1 MKILFIGNSH
11 TYCNDMPEIF
21 RGICEKNGVGKVE
34 TVMIATPGVG
44 LDYHAQSP
52 EALFNIRHGH
62 YDCVILQHK
71 AHPMGDQAQMLAG
84 ADTLIKEVK
93 NAGGEPCL
101 FMTWTQKKNEAGQE
115 DMAEIYE
122 GMGDVYGIKVAPI
135 GRRWWKYRH
144 EHPEIELYA
153 QDGEH
158 ASMDGS
164 VLVAQVIYETLFL

>member
-11 TYCNDMPEIF
+11 TYCNDLPEIC
-21 RGICEKNGVGKVE
+21 RGLCEKNGVGKVE
-34 TVMIATPGVG
+34 TVMLATPGVG

-52 EALFNIRHGH
+52 ETLFNIRHGH
-62 YDCVILQHK
+62 YDCVVLQHL
-71 AHPMGDQAQMLAG
+71 AHPMGDHAQMFAG
-84 ADTLIKEVK
+84 ADTLIKEVI

-101 FMTWTQKKNEAGQE
+101 FMTWTQKNNEAGQE

-135 GRRWWKYRH
+135 GRRWWKYQH
-144 EHPEIELYA
+144 EHPEINLYA

>member
-11 TYCNDMPEIF
+11 TYGNDMPEIF

-52 EALFNIRHGH
+52 ETLFNIRHGH

-101 FMTWTQKKNEAGQE
+101 FMTWTQKKMKQ
-115 DMAEIYE
+115 
-122 GMGDVYGIKVAPI
+122 
-135 GRRWWKYRH
+135 GRKIWQKYMR
-144 EHPEIELYA
+144 
-153 QDGEH
+153 GWVM
-158 ASMDGS
+158 SM
-164 VLVAQVIYETLFL
+164 V